1 MVHFSVIALALVAS
15 TVNAAPLERR
25 IAQVIS
31 DSTTLWQNAC
41 VHTLFLNL
49 SSLYL
54 IYLFLDLACCRWW

>member
-41 VHTLFLNL
+41 VRTLFF
-49 SSLYL
+49 YL
-54 IYLFLDLACCRWW
+54 AYI